1 MNIHR
6 VTKAGKITRRNW
18 FAGVAATTLAGSI
31 ARSAI
36 AKSATSVK
44 PVASKSVAA
53 VLTAYEK
60 GLHAD
65 VLIGKILEGWKQDGG
80 PGPDLKLASMYVD
93 QFTDRD
99 MACAMS
105 KKYNVPLFDS
115 IEKVL
120 DRRW

>member
-31 ARSAI
+31 APSAI

-44 PVASKSVAA
+44 PVAPKSVAA

-80 PGPDLKLASMYVD
+80 PGPA
-93 QFTDRD
+93 FETGI
-99 MACAMS
+99 
-105 KKYNVPLFDS
+105 NVRRS
-115 IEKVL
+115 IHGQGYGSRHVEEIQRAAV
-120 DRRW
+120 